1 MDRVEAKLDLEGTL
15 RRSEGGARVPYNLQE
30 GGVRVPYNIQ
40 QSERKIH
47 HNQGGIGLAQK
58 EEEGLETQ
66 QDYQPVFVDGTH
78 IAWPQES
85 NLQQTMRVESNKDPS
100 FLEENSGI
108 RYNPSLLEENTGGE
122 THYNPPPSVDPCS
135 NQMEQST
142 NHKDQLKQ
150 GSQGESVL
158 GNFSRFFQDF
168 QPETSL
174 LAQRRGE
181 LEVDGIAA
189 EVEREPVIRDFLE
202 REPVIREVSREP
214 LIREVSRE
222 HSRVERI
229 SRRVPREE
237 LQEFQEKSYRR
248 VPREELLLSA
258 SKLNCHHAAQ
268 NCSK

>member
-30 GGVRVPYNIQ
+30 GGVRVPYNLQ
-40 QSERKIH
+40 QGERKIQ

-66 QDYQPVFVDGTH
+66 QDYQPVFVDATH

-85 NLQQTMRVESNKDPS
+85 KLQQTMRGESNK
-100 FLEENSGI
+100 
-108 RYNPSLLEENTGGE
+108 NPSLLEENTGGE

-158 GNFSRFFQDF
+158 GNFSRFFQEF
-168 QPETSL
+168 QPDSSL
-174 LAQRRGE
+174 LAQRRVD
-181 LEVDGIAA
+181 LEEDGVAA
-189 EVEREPVIRDFLE
+189 EVEREPVF
-202 REPVIREVSREP
+202 REVSREP

-248 VPREELLLSA
+248 VPRGELLLSA

>member
-1 MDRVEAKLDLEGTL
+1 
-15 RRSEGGARVPYNLQE
+15 
-30 GGVRVPYNIQ
+30 
-40 QSERKIH
+40 
-47 HNQGGIGLAQK
+47 
-58 EEEGLETQ
+58 
-66 QDYQPVFVDGTH
+66 
-78 IAWPQES
+78 
-85 NLQQTMRVESNKDPS
+85 MRGESNKNPS
-100 FLEENSGI
+100 F
-108 RYNPSLLEENTGGE
+108 LEENTGGE

-237 LQEFQEKSYRR
+237 LQEFQEKSSRR
-248 VPREELLLSA
+248 VPRQELLLSA

>member
-40 QSERKIH
+40 QGERKIH
-47 HNQGGIGLAQK
+47 HNQGGFGLTQK

-66 QDYQPVFVDGTH
+66 QDYQPVFVDATH

-85 NLQQTMRVESNKDPS
+85 KLQQTVRGESNK
-100 FLEENSGI
+100 
-108 RYNPSLLEENTGGE
+108 NPSLLEENTGGE